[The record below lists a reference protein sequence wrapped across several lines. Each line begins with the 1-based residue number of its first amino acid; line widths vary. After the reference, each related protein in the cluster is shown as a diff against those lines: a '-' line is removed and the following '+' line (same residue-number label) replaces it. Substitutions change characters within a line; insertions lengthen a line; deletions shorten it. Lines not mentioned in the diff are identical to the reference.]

1 MESLFRGLTFKH
13 ESTPAS
19 AFCGSLV
26 MLGGLAL
33 AETFVR
39 QVAGADEAMLFIGSF
54 AALATLLFS
63 APAAPLGTPWN
74 TLLGH
79 GVSISVALGS
89 MPRGEAQTIG

>member
-1 MESLFRGLTFKH
+1 MTLVAAVNGMLSLRGVTFKH
-13 ESTPAS
+13 ESTPVS

-39 QVAGADEAMLFIGSF
+39 QVMGAEEAMLFVGSF
-54 AALATLLFS
+54 AALSTLLFA

-79 GVSISVALGS
+79 TLSITVAVGS
-89 MPRGEAQTIG
+89 AA